1 MRTTINILKT
11 GLLITAAQF
20 LLSSGCNKN
29 STTPCQNATYSFAVT
44 CNYSPEREIYNI
56 GDTIF
61 FESIF
66 PKTLTSLLNP
76 STIVD
81 YSNSTG
87 IGGDIRIYYLDTI
100 TRQPLPGKDSFAFA
114 SIIGNFQ
121 ERTGNQ
127 NSGINTL
134 FFETSQNYHFK
145 GAIIC
150 RKKGIYGFGV
160 SDLISNGIR
169 GKNCTN
175 AGFVMT
181 GTNPNKHLH
190 LHQYTLGVD
199 PNDPMLQRIG
209 YDFRVQ

>member
-1 MRTTINILKT
+1 MRITISFIKI
-11 GLLITAAQF
+11 GLLITTTQF

-29 STTPCQNATYSFAVT
+29 STKPCANAAYSFAVT
-44 CNYSPEREIYNI
+44 CSYSPEMEVYDI

-61 FESIF
+61 IESVF

-87 IGGDIRIYYLDTI
+87 IGGDIRINYLDTI
-100 TRQPLPGKDSFAFA
+100 SRQAIPSRDSFDFV
-114 SIIGNFQ
+114 SIVGNFQ

-127 NSGINTL
+127 NGGINIMFL
-134 FFETSQNYHFK
+134 EEAQNYHFK
-145 GAIIC
+145 GGIIC
-150 RKKGIYGFGV
+150 KKKGIYGFGI
-160 SDLISNGIR
+160 SDLASNGIR

-175 AGFVMT
+175 AGFAMT
-181 GTNPNKHLH
+181 LTNVNKHLH
-190 LHQYTLGVD
+190 LHQYALGVD